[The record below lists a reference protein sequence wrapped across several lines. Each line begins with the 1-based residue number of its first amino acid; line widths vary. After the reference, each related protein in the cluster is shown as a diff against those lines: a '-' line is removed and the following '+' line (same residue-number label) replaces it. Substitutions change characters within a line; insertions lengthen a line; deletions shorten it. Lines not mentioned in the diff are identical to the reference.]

1 MNVRCF
7 FLNAISSIANNI
19 EQSIY
24 DLRYYLLTKIIEIKI

>member
-7 FLNAISSIANNI
+7 FLNAISSIANSL

-24 DLRYYLLTKIIEIKI
+24 DLRDYFLTDLIERKI